1 MKVAIDEEQLRLM
14 TDALA
19 QTDDLVTLVIKG
31 DGSASLSALLVARSL
46 YDLKRK
52 YGLLKKEKD
61 ATK

>member
-31 DGSASLSALLVARSL
+31 DGSASRSALLVARSL

-52 YGLLKKEKD
+52 YGLLKKEKEGS
-61 ATK
+61 K